1 MKPFRIILC
10 DMNKTVTQL
19 WTDFIQKAATKNPNL
34 VYIYNGSFETLIQ
47 KLKEENVNKQKRVY
61 SVVSPGN
68 SFGYLGGGFDLALFN
83 YFGGVPFEKWF
94 RKQLDNEYKP
104 VGSITT
110 VDLRNCH
117 EEGLNPTRDEIGYVV
132 HCPTMI
138 TPNGPIFNP
147 SEPMKTGVE
156 PVFDAMWNSLRYA
169 PEDTD
174 ALIISGL
181 CTGYAAVPEAL
192 SCKSM
197 IFAIRLYLC
206 DGLLSSETKNVLIMH
221 FLGYPYKAYFPDKCK
236 EECERVGIDLEKLRT
251 FSALTDS
258 INDILPPHLIIE

>member
-10 DMNKTVTQL
+10 DMNKSVTQL
-19 WTDFIQKAATKNPNL
+19 WKSFIQEAATKNPNL
-34 VYIYNGSFETLIQ
+34 VFIYNDSFEALIDH
-47 KLKEENVNKQKRVY
+47 LKVDAVKNHAKTY

-68 SFGYLGGGFDLALFN
+68 SFGYLGGGFDLALYK
-83 YFGGVPFEKWF
+83 YFGGAPFEKWF
-94 RKQLDNEYKP
+94 RRQLDNEYKP

-110 VDLRNCH
+110 VDLQNCK
-117 EEGLNPTRDEIGYVV
+117 EQNLNPTRDGLGYII

-156 PVFDAMWNSLRYA
+156 PVFDATWNALRYA
-169 PEDTD
+169 PDDTD
-174 ALIISGL
+174 AIILSGL

-206 DGLLSSETKNVLIMH
+206 DGLLSSEMKNILIMH
-221 FLGYPYKAYFPDKCK
+221 FLGYPYPAYFPKECK
-236 EECERVGIDLEKLRT
+236 EEAERVGISLENLHA
-251 FSALTDS
+251 FNALCDP
-258 INDILPPHLIIE
+258 IDWILPPHLIIE